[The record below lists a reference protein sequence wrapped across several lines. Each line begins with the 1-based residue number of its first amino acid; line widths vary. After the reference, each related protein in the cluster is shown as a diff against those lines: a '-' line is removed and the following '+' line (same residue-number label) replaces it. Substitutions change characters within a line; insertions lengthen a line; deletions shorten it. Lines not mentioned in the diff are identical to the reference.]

1 MPDAEWL
8 VAYLEKEG
16 VYVAARWGAVRVS
29 PFLYNTIDEVHR
41 LCELLHQA
49 LEAHKAA
56 VMRRNAA
63 L

>member
-8 VAYLEKEG
+8 VEQLETQG

-29 PFLYNTIDEVHR
+29 PYLYNAIEEVHH
-41 LCELLHQA
+41 LCKLLKDA
-49 LEAHKAA
+49 LQVHNTTVENRKAA
-56 VMRRNAA
+56 